1 MNHRI
6 NKKEV
11 LPENGVMQRGHMEN
25 NLNNFYN
32 KIQRFAGTIASS
44 RPMQT

>member
-11 LPENGVMQRGHMEN
+11 LPENGVMQRGHMKN